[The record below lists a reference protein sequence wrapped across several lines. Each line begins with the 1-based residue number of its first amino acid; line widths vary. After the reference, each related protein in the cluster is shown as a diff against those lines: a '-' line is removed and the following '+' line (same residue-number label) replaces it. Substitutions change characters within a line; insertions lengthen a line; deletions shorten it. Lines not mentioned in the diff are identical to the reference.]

1 MTNEEKR
8 NIYNNIQNLY
18 NMDFTTWQE
27 VLAFFYNSIENISMR
42 IDKLENN
49 LKPITLVSPNGTVYK
64 LSVSD
69 DGELQLNKI

>member
-27 VLAFFYNSIENISMR
+27 VLAQLYNSIENISMR